1 VFCERGESHK
11 RPAQTDGHQSDGE
24 EGFPLKVG
32 NENLCQTE
40 NDLHVRA
47 RVFCLIVACPHIIT
61 TPLPWIG
68 LPFEDN

>member
-1 VFCERGESHK
+1 VSGGNRTKGQLKQTAINQMER
-11 RPAQTDGHQSDGE
+11 R
-24 EGFPLKVG
+24 GFLLKVG
-32 NENLCQTE
+32 NENLCHTE